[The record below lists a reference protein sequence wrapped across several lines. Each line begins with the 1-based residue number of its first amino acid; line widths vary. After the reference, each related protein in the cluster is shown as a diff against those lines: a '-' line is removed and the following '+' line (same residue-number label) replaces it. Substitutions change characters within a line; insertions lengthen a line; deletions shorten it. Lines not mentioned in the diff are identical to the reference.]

1 MIVSQRDESGH
12 CFVGRWVCRENVWS
26 LEILTCN
33 DYSSQRGI
41 RMINHDK
48 IFISYVEMYR

>member
-48 IFISYVEMYR
+48 TFISYVEMYR